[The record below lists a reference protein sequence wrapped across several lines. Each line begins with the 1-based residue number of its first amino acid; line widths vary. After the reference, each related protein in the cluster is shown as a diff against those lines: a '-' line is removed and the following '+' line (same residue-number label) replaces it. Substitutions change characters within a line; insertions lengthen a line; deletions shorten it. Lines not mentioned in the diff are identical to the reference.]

1 MTKIVS
7 SMLFLALCF
16 WIQPAA
22 AYIDPGSGSAIMSAV
37 IGIIVAIGL
46 TIKTYWYK
54 LKSFFTGGKKSQN
67 LKTDSSTDEEQ
78 GP

>member
-7 SMLFLALCF
+7 SMLFLALSL

-22 AYIDPGSGSAIMSAV
+22 AYIDPGSGSAIMSAI

-54 LKSFFTGGKKSQN
+54 LKSIFTGGKKSQK
-67 LKTDSSTDEEQ
+67 LESDSAVEEEE